1 MSYFTGRQ
9 KYTRPQAM
17 LWSESVGTLTDV
29 PLVTGITATANAG
42 SNTIT
47 LTGVYTTSLLGLGQ
61 KIYQTGGSGSLPTAI
76 TVSAIIDSTHFT
88 ISSPAISAGTIVFN
102 TTTSIYLPTT
112 AYERGANITAA
123 TDAISPDFIILS
135 DHGRQ
140 SINMKPNRIE
150 QRQRMVNGR
159 MRSYYTADKMTIS
172 TSWQMIPSRAY
183 SSKPNFDTTTGLSAL
198 TPNTVDGGAGG
209 SEMLD
214 WYNTHIG
221 SFWVYLAYDNHNN
234 FGSDSASYQHITQY
248 NEVMEMYISDFSYE
262 VVKRGGSNF
271 DMWNVSVTLEEA

>member
-17 LWSESVGTLTDV
+17 LWSESIGTLTDV
-29 PLVTGITATANAG
+29 PLVTGITATANSG
-42 SNTIT
+42 SPTLT
-47 LTGVYTTSLLGLGQ
+47 LTGVFTTAVLGIGQ
-61 KIYQTGGSGSLPTAI
+61 KIYQTSGSGLLPTAV
-76 TVSAIIDSTHFT
+76 TVSAIIDSTNFT
-88 ISSPAISAGTIVFN
+88 ISSPATTAGTIVFN
-102 TTTSIYLPTT
+102 TTTSLYLPTT
-112 AYERGANITAA
+112 AYERGSNITAA
-123 TDAISPDFIILS
+123 TDAANPDFIILS

-140 SINMKPNRIE
+140 PISMKPNRIE

-159 MRSYYTADKMTIS
+159 MRSYYVADKLTIS
-172 TSWQMIPSRAY
+172 TSWSMIPSRAY
-183 SSKPNFDTTTGLSAL
+183 PSKPNFDTATGLSSL
-198 TPNTVDGGAGG
+198 VPNTADGGAGG

-214 WYNTHIG
+214 WYNTHLG

-234 FGSDSASYQHITQY
+234 FGSDAASYQHINQY
-248 NEVMEMYISDFSYE
+248 NEVMEMYISDFNYE